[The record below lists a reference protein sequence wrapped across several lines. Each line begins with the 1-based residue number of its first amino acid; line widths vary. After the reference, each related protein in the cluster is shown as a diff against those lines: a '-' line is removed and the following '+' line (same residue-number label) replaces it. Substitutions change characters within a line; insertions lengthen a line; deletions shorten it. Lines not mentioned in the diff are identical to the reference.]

1 MRCGR
6 QRWLAGDRIVDASDN
21 HGEIR
26 KIVEGLFEDA
36 NTHLE
41 LQFLRAEAGSSYR
54 RNVGVR
60 RVQSPVVFFR
70 E

>member
-1 MRCGR
+1 M
-6 QRWLAGDRIVDASDN
+6 DASDN